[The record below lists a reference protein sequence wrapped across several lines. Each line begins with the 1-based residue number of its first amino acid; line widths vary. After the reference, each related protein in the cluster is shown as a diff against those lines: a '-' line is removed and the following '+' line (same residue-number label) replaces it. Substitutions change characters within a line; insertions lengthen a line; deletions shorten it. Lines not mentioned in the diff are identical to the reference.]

1 MLHHW
6 TRSLFTLVLVLACGC
21 AQSPKAPSN
30 DDYVSL
36 FNSGRYSDAYEASSK
51 AASSLRG
58 SNRELASLIA
68 GQSAYRLGRPTES
81 ERWLKPL
88 LDSGDRAIAGRAAA
102 TLGSLARDRGENRPA
117 FELFDTAASKL
128 GGDDAARAMMYAGDA
143 KHALGEKSVARD
155 LWSRAQSKV
164 ESDVQL
170 RVQIGDRLAGAYP
183 GSSSAPSAGSGAYT
197 VQAGAFSSRATADA
211 LAQKLRS
218 KGPTRIVQISKD
230 GKTLHAVRIGSYAT
244 KAEADRVR
252 ASVGSGAIV
261 TRE

>member
-1 MLHHW
+1 MLHPF
-6 TRSLFTLVLVLACGC
+6 TRALLTLVLVVASGC
-21 AQSPKAPSN
+21 AQTPKAASN
-30 DDYVSL
+30 DDYVAL

-51 AASSLRG
+51 AAGSLRG
-58 SNRELASLIA
+58 SNRELAALIA

-81 ERWLKPL
+81 ERWLEPL

-117 FELFDTAASKL
+117 FELFNTAASKL
-128 GGDDAARAMMYAGDA
+128 AGDDAARALMYAGDA
-143 KHALGEKSVARD
+143 KHALGEKATARD
-155 LWSRAQSKV
+155 LWTSAQSKV

-183 GSSSAPSAGSGAYT
+183 GSSPAASGGAFT

-211 LAQKLRS
+211 LAQKLRP
-218 KGPTRIVQISKD
+218 KGPTRVVPISKN
-230 GKTLHAVRIGSYAT
+230 GKTLHAVRVGSYAT
-244 KAEADRVR
+244 KAEADKVR
-252 ASVGSGAIV
+252 ASIGSGAIV

>member
-1 MLHHW
+1 MMLHTW
-6 TRSLFTLVLVLACGC
+6 TRALLTLVLLVASGC
-21 AQSPKAPSN
+21 AQSPKATST

-51 AASSLRG
+51 AAGSLRG
-58 SNRELASLIA
+58 SNRELAALIA

-88 LDSGDRAIAGRAAA
+88 LDSSDRAVAGRAAA

-117 FELFDTAASKL
+117 FELFDTAATKL
-128 GGDDAARAMMYAGDA
+128 TGDDAARALMYAGDA
-143 KHALGEKSVARD
+143 KHALGEKSLARD
-155 LWSRAQSKV
+155 LWTRAQSKV

-183 GSSSAPSAGSGAYT
+183 GSAPAPTTGAYT
-197 VQAGAFSSRATADA
+197 VQAGAFASRATADA

-218 KGPTRIVQISKD
+218 KGPTRIVLLTKD

-244 KAEADRVR
+244 KAEADRMR
-252 ASVGSGAIV
+252 ASIGSGAIV

>member
-1 MLHHW
+1 MLHPF
-6 TRSLFTLVLVLACGC
+6 TRALLTLLLVVASGC
-21 AQSPKAPSN
+21 AQTPKAASN
-30 DDYVSL
+30 DDYVAL
-36 FNSGRYSDAYEASSK
+36 FNSGRYSDAYESSSK
-51 AASSLRG
+51 AAGSLRG
-58 SNRELASLIA
+58 SNHELAALIA

-128 GGDDAARAMMYAGDA
+128 TGDDAARAMMYAGDA
-143 KHALGEKSVARD
+143 KHALGDKALARD
-155 LWSRAQSKV
+155 LWTRAQSKV

-183 GSSSAPSAGSGAYT
+183 GSSPAPSAGSGAYT
-197 VQAGAFSSRATADA
+197 VQAGAFSSRATADS

-218 KGPTRIVQISKD
+218 KGPTRVVPISKD

-244 KAEADRVR
+244 KAEADKVR
-252 ASVGSGAIV
+252 ASIGSGAIV
-261 TRE
+261 TRD

>member
-1 MLHHW
+1 MMLHTW
-6 TRSLFTLVLVLACGC
+6 TRALLTLVLLVASGC
-21 AQSPKAPSN
+21 AQSPKATSN

-51 AASSLRG
+51 AAGSLRG
-58 SNRELASLIA
+58 SNRELAALIA

-88 LDSGDRAIAGRAAA
+88 LDSSDRAVAGRAAA

-117 FELFDTAASKL
+117 FELFDTAATKL
-128 GGDDAARAMMYAGDA
+128 TGDDAARALMYAGDA
-143 KHALGEKSVARD
+143 KHALGEKSLARD
-155 LWSRAQSKV
+155 LWTRAQSKV

-183 GSSSAPSAGSGAYT
+183 GSAPAPSAGAYT
-197 VQAGAFSSRATADA
+197 VQAGAFASRATADA

-218 KGPTRIVQISKD
+218 KGPTRIVLLTKD

-244 KAEADRVR
+244 KAEADRMR
-252 ASVGSGAIV
+252 ASIGSGAIV

>member
-1 MLHHW
+1 MMLHTW
-6 TRSLFTLVLVLACGC
+6 TRALLTLVLVVASGC
-21 AQSPKAPSN
+21 AQTPKAAAS
-30 DDYVSL
+30 DDYISL

-51 AASSLRG
+51 AAGSLRG
-58 SNRELASLIA
+58 SNRELAALIA

-88 LDSGDRAIAGRAAA
+88 LDSSDRAVAGRAAA

-128 GGDDAARAMMYAGDA
+128 MGDDAARALMYAGDA
-143 KHALGEKSVARD
+143 KHALGDKSVARD
-155 LWSRAQSKV
+155 LWTRAQSKV

-183 GSSSAPSAGSGAYT
+183 GSTPAPTTGAYT
-197 VQAGAFSSRATADA
+197 VQAGAFASRATADA

-218 KGPTRIVQISKD
+218 RGPTRVVLLTKD

-244 KAEADRVR
+244 RAEADRVR
-252 ASVGSGAIV
+252 AAVGSGAIV